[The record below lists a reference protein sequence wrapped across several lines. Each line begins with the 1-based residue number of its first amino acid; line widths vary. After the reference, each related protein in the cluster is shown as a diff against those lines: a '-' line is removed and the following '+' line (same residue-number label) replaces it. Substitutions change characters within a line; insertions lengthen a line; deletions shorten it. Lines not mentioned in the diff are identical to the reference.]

1 MPPSDPE
8 PEKSEQK
15 TVAVLLSTMRSG
27 STLLKALLAQAP
39 DVSDVPETDFQKY
52 GHDGGNAEL
61 EALSA
66 EPILVLKRPGWFN
79 EIGRYPRLPAH
90 PRLKRIAL
98 VRDAYAFG
106 LSARKMTF
114 RHLPFLQRSG
124 IGNRF
129 LIERYWGGVN
139 RRLLELTQKDPE
151 TTLLVRYEDVLV
163 DPIGQTK
170 ALFEFLGSSQT
181 EGIETYERPK
191 SYSWQWGKDDGGAV
205 IKSLRVQP
213 PRPIDY
219 ADRKLF
225 AAIKNSPQAL
235 KLRRDL
241 GYPDLP

>member
-39 DVSDVPETDFQKY
+39 DVSDLPETDFQKY

-139 RRLLELTQKDPE
+139 RRLLELTQEDPE

-170 ALFEFLGSSQT
+170 ALF
-181 EGIETYERPK
+181 
-191 SYSWQWGKDDGGAV
+191 
-205 IKSLRVQP
+205 
-213 PRPIDY
+213 
-219 ADRKLF
+219 
-225 AAIKNSPQAL
+225 
-235 KLRRDL
+235 
-241 GYPDLP
+241 